1 MCGIAGLHSSRGSSA
16 DRIATVERMVRCIS
30 HRGPDDV
37 GFVHSGPLALGMAR
51 LSIIDVEGGHQPLW
65 TEDGQVAVLCNGE
78 IYNHDTWR
86 RSIAPAR
93 ASLRHAERCR
103 GHRPPVRGIRRG
115 LLLQNRGNVR
125 RRRLGCAT

>member
-1 MCGIAGLHSSRGSSA
+1 MCGIAGVHSPRGSSA

-86 RSIAPAR
+86 DQ
-93 ASLRHAERCR
+93 LRQR
-103 GHRPPVRGIRRG
+103 GHHF
-115 LLLQNRGNVR
+115 
-125 RRRLGCAT
+125 ATRSDVEVIAHL